1 MIPVCKSFKCCKPRN
16 KAERGLYAAQK
27 AFQKETDI
35 VLLIRQMRMF
45 KKVLQKLA
53 PKEKFEDYEPFP
65 VEVET
70 EESDP
75 GEKSG

>member
-1 MIPVCKSFKCCKPRN
+1 MRIFKN
-16 KAERGLYAAQK
+16 
-27 AFQKETDI
+27 
-35 VLLIRQMRMF
+35 
-45 KKVLQKLA
+45 VLQKLA